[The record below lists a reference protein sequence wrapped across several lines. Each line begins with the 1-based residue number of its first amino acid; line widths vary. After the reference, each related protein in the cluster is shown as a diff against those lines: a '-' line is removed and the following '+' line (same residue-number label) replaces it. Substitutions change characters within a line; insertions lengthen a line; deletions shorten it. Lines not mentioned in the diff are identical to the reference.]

1 VGTAAEVLLEVG
13 ITEELLLE
21 VGIVEK
27 VLGVGIVVGVL
38 EVGTAIGDLEV
49 WIIEVLLAVGT
60 AGVALLVAGT
70 AEEEGFPT
78 VGIAEVFLAAG
89 AAVEVLA
96 GEVQDLVDGTTEVPQ
111 REGDGTTGVPQREGD
126 GTTGVILR
134 EAGGTTGVLR
144 REGDGTTEE
153 VGVDGLP
160 VAVLPGGMIED
171 QAGVLA
177 VVEVRD
183 GILELVEG
191 DGIAVVEEVLR
202 EPGVMTEGM
211 HQGGTMGEVV
221 VEVIG
226 AAGVAGTGEEV
237 LLHRAAAAG
246 EIEGECQGQTL
257 SRLRF
262 CKETKY
268 LRFIESPF
276 SCAFSF
282 PAPKTSKL
290 ADLLS
295 HALTRNIVS
304 LRISPVSTFLIPC
317 C

>member
-1 VGTAAEVLLEVG
+1 MEVLLEVGTAAEVLLEVG

-70 AEEEGFPT
+70 AEEEDGIIEGFPT

-96 GEVQDLVDGTTEVPQ
+96 GEVLDLVDGTTGVPQ

-126 GTTGVILR
+126 GTTGVPQREGDGTTGIPQREGDGTTGVILR
-134 EAGGTTGVLR
+134 EANGTTGVLR
-144 REGDGTTEE
+144 REGNGTTEE

-160 VAVLPGGMIED
+160 VAVLPGGMTED

-226 AAGVAGTGEEV
+226 AAGVAETGEEV

-262 CKETKY
+262 CKETK
-268 LRFIESPF
+268 
-276 SCAFSF
+276 
-282 PAPKTSKL
+282 
-290 ADLLS
+290 
-295 HALTRNIVS
+295 
-304 LRISPVSTFLIPC
+304 
-317 C
+317 